1 MSDNSKKSALRWPSA
16 NGAMG
21 LGFSSFKASD
31 LVGFHHYALL
41 FFFFLFVFYLRTV
54 LVFVSA
60 CHSLMNAM
68 KARSSTIP
76 GQTPTFNQNTQQM
89 KEM

>member
-1 MSDNSKKSALRWPSA
+1 MEILLMSDNSKKSGLRWPSA

-31 LVGFHHYALL
+31 PVGFHH
-41 FFFFLFVFYLRTV
+41 FFLDLRTV
-54 LVFVSA
+54 VVFVSA
-60 CHSLMNAM
+60 CHSLINAM
-68 KARSSTIP
+68 KASSSTIP
-76 GQTPTFNQNTQQM
+76 GQTPTFNQRTQQI